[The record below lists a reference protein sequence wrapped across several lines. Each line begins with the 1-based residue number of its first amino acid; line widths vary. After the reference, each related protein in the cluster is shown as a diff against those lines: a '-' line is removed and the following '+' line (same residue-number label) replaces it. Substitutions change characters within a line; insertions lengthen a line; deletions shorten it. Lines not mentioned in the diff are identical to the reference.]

1 MIWLGALLLVAVP
14 TAILTLL
21 VREERRAERTR
32 PPMAWVRRLWHGS
45 VRNRRQHPRHDAAIP
60 LVYRV
65 VAPPPTPA
73 HQAAAAERPA
83 GGGMTGGGVTR
94 DVSLG
99 GVGILL
105 PEKLLPGTA
114 VELRL
119 QCAPPL
125 GTITVRGD
133 VRWVRELPSKPRDPR
148 RLFWVGLQLVAS
160 SAISEQQLRGI
171 LEQLSGGDGRE
182 PHA

>member
-1 MIWLGALLLVAVP
+1 MIWLGAFLLVAVP
-14 TAILTLL
+14 TAILAML
-21 VREERRAERTR
+21 VRDEQRAERTR

-65 VAPPPTPA
+65 VAPPSAPTP
-73 HQAAAAERPA
+73 ETDRPA

-105 PEKLLPGTA
+105 PEKLLPKTV

-119 QCAPPL
+119 QCAAPL
-125 GTITVRGD
+125 GTIVVRGE
-133 VRWVRELPSKPRDPR
+133 VRWVRELPSKPGSPR

-160 SAISEQQLRGI
+160 SAITEQQLRGI
-171 LEQLSGGDGRE
+171 LEQLSGGDGHG